1 MTSLLLRLLVSTSF
15 LLSGCSGILFFP
27 TQTDA
32 MTPKR
37 LGLAYRNVYL
47 RTTDQKKIHGWL
59 LTTPNPKGT
68 VLYLHDNTGN
78 IGTHIANVQ
87 WLPATGYQ
95 VFLLDYRG
103 FGASQGSPE
112 LPDLFE
118 DITAAEAWLAK
129 APETAE
135 HPLYLLGQSLGA
147 SLGLCYVAR
156 GATAKA
162 RFSGLVSDAAFT
174 RYSDMARRVTSQVWL
189 TSLFQH
195 PISWA
200 IVDSYDALDCISET
214 TPMPLLMFHSSEDE
228 VVPLAQGR
236 ALAAAR
242 GDQPRLVVTDDA
254 HTDTFTSATNRRILL
269 DFLAAHRAPT
279 GVVERP

>member
-1 MTSLLLRLLVSTSF
+1 MISLSLRLLVIASF
-15 LLSGCSGILFFP
+15 LLNGCSGILFFP
-27 TQTDA
+27 TQTEA
-32 MTPKR
+32 VTPKR
-37 LGLAYRNVYL
+37 LGLTYRDVYL

-59 LTTPNPKGT
+59 LTTPNPQGT

-78 IGTHIANVQ
+78 IGTHLPNVQ
-87 WLPATGYQ
+87 WLPAAGYQ

-103 FGASQGSPE
+103 FGASQGTPK

-118 DITAAEAWLAK
+118 DITAAETWLAR

-147 SLGLCYVAR
+147 SLGLCYAAR

-162 RFSGLVSDAAFT
+162 RFSGLISDAAFT
-174 RYSDMARRVTSQVWL
+174 RYSDMVRRVTSQVWL
-189 TSLFQH
+189 TSPFQH
-195 PISWA
+195 LISWT
-200 IVDSYDALDCISET
+200 IVDAYDALDCISET
-214 TPMPLLMFHSSEDE
+214 KPMPLLMFHSSKDE

-242 GDQPRLVVTDDA
+242 GDQPRLVVTDDTA
-254 HTDTFTSATNRRILL
+254 ADIFMSAANRTILL
-269 DFLAAHRAPT
+269 DFMAAHRTPTGAPT
-279 GVVERP
+279 QP

>member
-1 MTSLLLRLLVSTSF
+1 M
-15 LLSGCSGILFFP
+15 LFFP
-27 TQTDA
+27 THSEA
-32 MTPKR
+32 VTPKR
-37 LGLAYRNVYL
+37 LGLTYRDVYL

-59 LTTPNPKGT
+59 LTTPNPQGT

-78 IGTHIANVQ
+78 IGTHIAKVQ

-103 FGASQGSPE
+103 FGASQGSPK

-118 DITAAEAWLAK
+118 DITAAEAWLARD
-129 APETAE
+129 PETSE
-135 HPLYLLGQSLGA
+135 HPLYLFGQSLGA

-162 RFSGLVSDAAFT
+162 RFSGLISDAAFT
-174 RYSDMARRVTSQVWL
+174 RYSDMVRRVTSQVWL
-189 TSLFQH
+189 ASLFQH

-200 IVDSYDALDCISET
+200 VVDDYDALDCISET
-214 TPMPLLMFHSSEDE
+214 KPMPLLMFHSSKDE

-254 HTDTFTSATNRRILL
+254 PADIFVSAANRTILL
-269 DFLAAHRAPT
+269 DFMAAHRTPAGASTP
-279 GVVERP
+279 PQP